1 MSVITL
7 TTDFGTGS
15 PYVAALKGVVLSINP
30 AATVVD
36 ISHEIRPQDIRQG
49 AVVLDDVCEHFPA
62 GSIHVV
68 VVDPGVGTDRAIV
81 YAQIGRQHYVAPD
94 NGLLCRVAKKTR
106 PSRMIELV
114 DDEYWLKPV
123 SKTFHGRDI
132 MAPVGAHLSLGLD
145 PNLLG
150 PPLETLVGLRWP
162 EVVVKP
168 NRIVGQVLE
177 IDSFGNL
184 ITNISADLLAGRAT
198 DERAC
203 VICNIYETWGIYGA
217 YADQLNG
224 TFVALIGSSGRLEL
238 AVVGD
243 NAAERLGIRVGTP
256 VTIAWG

>member
-36 ISHEIRPQDIRQG
+36 ISHDIRPQDIRQG
-49 AVVLDDVCEHFPA
+49 AVVLDDVCDLFPPDT
-62 GSIHVV
+62 IHVV
-68 VVDPGVGTDRAIV
+68 VVDPCVGTDRNIL
-81 YAQIGRQHYVAPD
+81 YAQIGRQQYVVPD
-94 NGLLCRVAKKTR
+94 NGLLCRVAERTPPAR
-106 PSRMIELV
+106 IIQLV
-114 DDEYWLKPV
+114 NDDYWLKPV

-150 PPLETLVGLRWP
+150 PPLETLVGLKWP
-162 EVVVKP
+162 EVVVQP
-168 NRIVGQVLE
+168 DRIVGQVLE

-184 ITNISADLLAGRAT
+184 ITNITADLLTGRAT
-198 DERAC
+198 DGRAC

-217 YADQLNG
+217 YADQLQG

-243 NAAERLGIRVGTP
+243 NAADRLGIRVGTP